1 MKKILSI
8 LFALVLIVSCAGV
21 SVPVKAEG
29 EEVTSLEKGFT
40 NILFSNGYRGFC
52 IDEDKAAAG
61 DSGEK
66 TDIYEGATDS
76 FKVLSASVAE
86 SNIDERNISNKLK
99 MLFTYC
105 FEEIFEKDNGVYKIK
120 NYSDVQSVVWT
131 YSDGE
136 RYMWGERKA
145 LWDKVESLE
154 EVEIPDKGYQI
165 VHSNGDVVTF
175 DFSVMKPENEG
186 VQYFFA
192 YKLEYYAGNSSPS
205 SETINIVWDDAD
217 DEASK
222 RPDDL
227 SVRLSNGLGL
237 TLNEANNWS
246 ATVENLPKE
255 NTSGEDIAYTWIIE
269 NLPEGYSVSSSIT
282 EGTVTTVTLSYQ
294 EVVPEETVEASV
306 KVVWDDADDQDG
318 KRPES
323 LVATLSNGTEVTLN
337 EENNW
342 SATIDELLKNSED
355 GEEMLYTW
363 TMNGI
368 PEDYNLITSD
378 AEGTETVLTYKH
390 IPETID
396 LTLKFVWDDENNQDN
411 TRPTSLNV
419 LLNDEE
425 FHVLTVEDDW
435 TLTLLDLPK
444 YESGEEIKYIWT
456 IAELPEGYTSPE
468 IEETDD
474 ISLTVFTSTYEP
486 QEPVEPS
493 EPGDSGEGGAEVQP
507 SEPEEEPSEPQNPT
521 NPSGPEDPTEPEE
534 VEKEEMPTVPEEPE
548 SPQGG
553 SPDTGDYSNVNY
565 YLIMFAA
572 ACLAIIERMLAC
584 AKQK

>member
-8 LFALVLIVSCAGV
+8 LFVLVLVVSCAGV
-21 SVPVKAEG
+21 SMPVKAEG
-29 EEVTSLEKGFT
+29 EEVTSLAL
-40 NILFSNGYRGFC
+40 NYSNVPFSNGYTGFC
-52 IDEDKAAAG
+52 IDHSKSGAGENNNKTEEDG
-61 DSGEK
+61 NP
-66 TDIYEGATDS
+66 TDKFI
-76 FKVLSASVAE
+76 SVSTAE
-86 SNIDERNISNKLK
+86 AKSNKDESDISQKLK
-99 MLFTYC
+99 MMFVTFFEELFTYN
-105 FEEIFEKDNGVYKIK
+105 NGEYKVK
-120 NYSDVQSVVWT
+120 NANTILSVVWK
-131 YSDGE
+131 YSDNINISGE
-136 RYMWGERKA
+136 A
-145 LWDKVESLE
+145 LNLWQRVEVCELI
-154 EVEIPDKGYQI
+154 EIPDHGYQI
-165 VHSNGDVVTF
+165 VDSNGNMITF
-175 DFSVMKPENEG
+175 HFSVLKAKNSAI
-186 VQYFFA
+186 QDFFA
-192 YKLEYYAGNSSPS
+192 YKLDVTPVNASPTSSS
-205 SETINIVWDDAD
+205 IKIVWDDAD

-222 RPDDL
+222 RPADL
-227 SVRLSNGLGL
+227 SITLSNGLGL
-237 TLNEANNWS
+237 TLNEEDNWS

-323 LVATLSNGTEVTLN
+323 LVATLSNGMEVTLN

-342 SATIDELLKNSED
+342 SATIEKLLKNSEG
-355 GEEMLYTW
+355 GEEILYTW
-363 TMNGI
+363 TINGI
-368 PEDYNLITSD
+368 PEDYNFTTSD
-378 AEGTETVLTYKH
+378 VEGTETVLTYKH

-396 LTLKFVWDDENNQDN
+396 LTLKFVWNDENNQDDI
-411 TRPTSLNV
+411 RPTSLNV
-419 LLNDEE
+419 FLNDEE
-425 FHVLTVEDDW
+425 SHVLTEENDW

-444 YESGEEIKYIWT
+444 YDSGEEIKYIWT
-456 IAELPEGYTSPE
+456 VAELPEGYTSPE

-493 EPGDSGEGGAEVQP
+493 VPGDSGEGGAEVQP
-507 SEPEEEPSEPQNPT
+507 SKPEEEPSEPQNPT
-521 NPSGPEDPTEPEE
+521 NPSIPEEPEE

>member
-1 MKKILSI
+1 MKKILSL
-8 LFALVLIVSCAGV
+8 LFALVLVVSCAGV
-21 SVPVKAEG
+21 SMPVKAEG
-29 EEVTSLEKGFT
+29 EEVIAVENGDQDV
-40 NILFSNGYRGFC
+40 LFENGYRGFC
-52 IDEDKAAAG
+52 LNRKKHSAVIGDKFKTADNTSAARNNN
-61 DSGEK
+61 DN
-66 TDIYEGATDS
+66 TDIS
-76 FKVLSASVAE
+76 Q
-86 SNIDERNISNKLK
+86 KLK
-99 MLFTYC
+99 ILFTQC
-105 FEEIFEKDNGVYKIK
+105 FDDIFSKNDESGHYVILDTNVVIGV
-120 NYSDVQSVVWT
+120 VAG
-131 YSDGE
+131 YSDGNHV
-136 RYMWGERKA
+136 WGEQARLTRK
-145 LWDKVESLE
+145 VSEYIGI
-154 EVEIPDKGYQI
+154 EIPDNGYQI
-165 VHSNGDVVTF
+165 VNSEGDIITF
-175 DFSVMKPENEG
+175 DFAVMLAENEAT
-186 VQYFFA
+186 QNFFA
-192 YKLEYYAGNSSPS
+192 YKLDVSANNSSPTS
-205 SETINIVWDDAD
+205 SSIKIVWDDAD

-222 RPDDL
+222 RPADL
-227 SVRLSNGLGL
+227 SVTLSNGLGL
-237 TLNEANNWS
+237 TLNEEDNWS

-318 KRPES
+318 KRPEN
-323 LVATLSNGTEVTLN
+323 LVATLSNGMEVTLN
-337 EENNW
+337 EANNW
-342 SATIDELLKNSED
+342 SATIEELLKNSED
-355 GEEMLYTW
+355 GEEILYTW

-411 TRPTSLNV
+411 ARPTSLNV

-425 FHVLTVEDDW
+425 SHVLTEEDNW

-468 IEETDD
+468 IEETED
-474 ISLTVFTSTYEP
+474 ISLTVFTSSYEP
-486 QEPVEPS
+486 QKPVEPS
-493 EPGDSGEGGAEVQP
+493 VPGDSGEGGAEVEP
-507 SEPEEEPSEPQNPT
+507 SKPEEEPSEPQNPT
-521 NPSGPEDPTEPEE
+521 NPSVPEDPTEPEDSE
-534 VEKEEMPTVPEEPE
+534 EDEKEEMPTVPEVPE
-548 SPQGG
+548 NPQGG

-565 YLIMFAA
+565 YLIMFAV
-572 ACLAIIERMLAC
+572 CLAIIERMLAC

>member
-8 LFALVLIVSCAGV
+8 LFVLVLVVSCAGV
-21 SVPVKAEG
+21 SMPVKAEG
-29 EEVTSLEKGFT
+29 EEVTSLAL
-40 NILFSNGYRGFC
+40 NYSNVPFSNGYTGFC
-52 IDEDKAAAG
+52 IDHSKSGAGENNNKTEEDG
-61 DSGEK
+61 NP
-66 TDIYEGATDS
+66 TDKFI
-76 FKVLSASVAE
+76 SVSTAE
-86 SNIDERNISNKLK
+86 AKSNKDESDISQKLK
-99 MLFTYC
+99 MMFVTFFEELFTYN
-105 FEEIFEKDNGVYKIK
+105 NGEYKVK
-120 NYSDVQSVVWT
+120 NANTILSVVWK
-131 YSDGE
+131 YSDNINISGE
-136 RYMWGERKA
+136 A
-145 LWDKVESLE
+145 LNLWQRVEVCELI
-154 EVEIPDKGYQI
+154 EIPDHGYQI
-165 VHSNGDVVTF
+165 VDSNGNMITF
-175 DFSVMKPENEG
+175 HFSVLKAKNSAI
-186 VQYFFA
+186 QDFFA
-192 YKLEYYAGNSSPS
+192 YKLDVTPVNASPTSSS
-205 SETINIVWDDAD
+205 IKIVWDDAD

-222 RPDDL
+222 RPADL
-227 SVRLSNGLGL
+227 SITLSNGLGL
-237 TLNEANNWS
+237 TLNEEDNWS

-306 KVVWDDADDQDG
+306 KVVWDDAENQDG

-323 LVATLSNGTEVTLN
+323 LVATLSNGMEVTLN

-342 SATIDELLKNSED
+342 SATIEKLLKNSEG
-355 GEEMLYTW
+355 GEEILYTW
-363 TMNGI
+363 TINGI
-368 PEDYNLITSD
+368 PEDYNFTTSD
-378 AEGTETVLTYKH
+378 VEGTETVLTYKH

-396 LTLKFVWDDENNQDN
+396 LTLKFVWNDENNQDN
-411 TRPTSLNV
+411 IRPTSLNV
-419 LLNDEE
+419 FLNDEE
-425 FHVLTVEDDW
+425 SHVLTEENDW

-444 YESGEEIKYIWT
+444 YDSGEEIKYIWT
-456 IAELPEGYTSPE
+456 VAELPEGYTSPE

-474 ISLTVFTSTYEP
+474 ISLTMFTSTYEP

-493 EPGDSGEGGAEVQP
+493 VPGDSGEGGAEVQP

-521 NPSGPEDPTEPEE
+521 NPSIPEEPEE

>member
-8 LFALVLIVSCAGV
+8 LFVLVLVVSCAGV
-21 SVPVKAEG
+21 SMPVKAEG
-29 EEVTSLEKGFT
+29 EEVTSLAL
-40 NILFSNGYRGFC
+40 NYSNVPFSNGYTGFC
-52 IDEDKAAAG
+52 IDHSKSGAGENNNKTEEDG
-61 DSGEK
+61 NP
-66 TDIYEGATDS
+66 TDKFI
-76 FKVLSASVAE
+76 SVSTAE
-86 SNIDERNISNKLK
+86 AKSNKDESDISQKLK
-99 MLFTYC
+99 MMFVTFFEELFTYN
-105 FEEIFEKDNGVYKIK
+105 NGEYKVK
-120 NYSDVQSVVWT
+120 NANTILSVVWK
-131 YSDGE
+131 YSDNINISGE
-136 RYMWGERKA
+136 A
-145 LWDKVESLE
+145 LNLWQRVEVCELI
-154 EVEIPDKGYQI
+154 EIPDHGYQI
-165 VHSNGDVVTF
+165 VDSNGNMITF
-175 DFSVMKPENEG
+175 HFSVLKAKNSAI
-186 VQYFFA
+186 QDFFA
-192 YKLEYYAGNSSPS
+192 YKLDVTPVNASPTSSS
-205 SETINIVWDDAD
+205 IKIVWDDAD

-222 RPDDL
+222 RPADL
-227 SVRLSNGLGL
+227 SITLSNGLGL
-237 TLNEANNWS
+237 TLNEEDNWS

-306 KVVWDDADDQDG
+306 KVVWDDAENQDG

-323 LVATLSNGTEVTLN
+323 LVATLSNGMEVTLN

-342 SATIDELLKNSED
+342 SATIEKLLKNSEG
-355 GEEMLYTW
+355 GEEILYTW
-363 TMNGI
+363 TINGI
-368 PEDYNLITSD
+368 PEDYNFTTSD
-378 AEGTETVLTYKH
+378 VEGTETVLTYKH

-396 LTLKFVWDDENNQDN
+396 LTLKFVWNDENNQDN
-411 TRPTSLNV
+411 IRPTSLNV
-419 LLNDEE
+419 FLNDEE
-425 FHVLTVEDDW
+425 SHVLTEENDW

-444 YESGEEIKYIWT
+444 YDSGEEIKYIWT
-456 IAELPEGYTSPE
+456 VAELPEGYTSPE

-474 ISLTVFTSTYEP
+474 ISLTMFTSTYAP
-486 QEPVEPS
+486 QEPVEQIV
-493 EPGDSGEGGAEVQP
+493 PGDSGEGGAEVQP

-521 NPSGPEDPTEPEE
+521 NPSIPEEPEE

>member
-1 MKKILSI
+1 M
-8 LFALVLIVSCAGV
+8 FV
-21 SVPVKAEG
+21 
-29 EEVTSLEKGFT
+29 
-40 NILFSNGYRGFC
+40 
-52 IDEDKAAAG
+52 
-61 DSGEK
+61 
-66 TDIYEGATDS
+66 
-76 FKVLSASVAE
+76 
-86 SNIDERNISNKLK
+86 
-99 MLFTYC
+99 YC
-105 FEEIFEKDNGVYKIK
+105 FDDVFEKKNDTYVVKNVNTIIQQVIW
-120 NYSDVQSVVWT
+120 NYSDDH
-131 YSDGE
+131 YIYGE
-136 RYMWGERKA
+136 QKTLIEKI
-145 LWDKVESLE
+145 ESIN
-154 EVEIPDKGYQI
+154 VTEIPDDGYQI
-165 VHSNGDVVTF
+165 RVGNDIITF
-175 DFSVMKPENEG
+175 HFAVMKAKNAAI
-186 VQYFFA
+186 QDFFA
-192 YKLEYYAGNSSPS
+192 YKLDVAPANASPTSSK
-205 SETINIVWDDAD
+205 INIVWDDAD

-222 RPDDL
+222 RPADL
-227 SVRLSNGLGL
+227 SITLSNGLGL
-237 TLNEANNWS
+237 TLNEEDNWS

-269 NLPEGYSVSSSIT
+269 NLPEGYSVSTSIT

-323 LVATLSNGTEVTLN
+323 LVATLSNGMEVTLN
-337 EENNW
+337 EANNW
-342 SATIDELLKNSED
+342 SATIEELLKNSEG
-355 GEEMLYTW
+355 GEEILYTW
-363 TMNGI
+363 TINGI
-368 PEDYNLITSD
+368 PEDYNFTTSD
-378 AEGTETVLTYKH
+378 VEGTETVLTYKH

-396 LTLKFVWDDENNQDN
+396 LTLKFVWNDENNQDN
-411 TRPTSLNV
+411 IRPTSLNV
-419 LLNDEE
+419 FLNDEE
-425 FHVLTVEDDW
+425 SHVLTEENDW

-444 YESGEEIKYIWT
+444 YDSGEEIKYIWT
-456 IAELPEGYTSPE
+456 VAELPEGYTSPE

-474 ISLTVFTSTYEP
+474 ISLTMFTSTYEP

-493 EPGDSGEGGAEVQP
+493 VPGDSGEGGAEVQP

-521 NPSGPEDPTEPEE
+521 NPSIPEEPEE